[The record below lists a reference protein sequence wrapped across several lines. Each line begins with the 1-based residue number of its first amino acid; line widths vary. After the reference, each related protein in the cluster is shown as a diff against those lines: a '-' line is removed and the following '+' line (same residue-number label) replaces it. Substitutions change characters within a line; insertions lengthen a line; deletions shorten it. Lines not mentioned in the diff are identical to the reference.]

1 MSIYKHPLNQ
11 NVLDAAT
18 ERITCKSKKADFL
31 LSINEG
37 YILKREMAV
46 NITAIRIYFCVICST
61 NLEKTELLSAERL

>member
-1 MSIYKHPLNQ
+1 
-11 NVLDAAT
+11 AG
-18 ERITCKSKKADFL
+18 ERIIVVKIKAGKSKKADFL

-61 NLEKTELLSAERL
+61 NFEKTELLSAERLC